1 MGSDGLKPQCNR
13 EIYKLVIP
21 NEYFNRLCITQRG
34 RGLSGSS
41 ALSYGGAIQPEKR
54 GIRAVAPCRNGERER
69 GAPKG
74 ELAVCMQ
81 GLGGEGRCW
90 LLQPEIWH

>member
-41 ALSYGGAIQPEKR
+41 ALSYGGAIQAEKR
-54 GIRAVAPCRNGERER
+54 GIRAVAPCCNGWR
-69 GAPKG
+69 KG
-74 ELAVCMQ
+74 EGSPKRGTGSVYA
-81 GLGGEGRCW
+81 RFRR
-90 LLQPEIWH
+90 